1 MNFRAQTSTPN
12 LCRERDRVR
21 APLQAPIGP
30 VRICVLYLVN
40 GQERRT
46 PWLHSRERAQTAL
59 RIMQAKYG
67 ARNVCLYRD

>member
-1 MNFRAQTSTPN
+1 MTDATSPN
-12 LCRERDRVR
+12 PAAPAKRQGKTR

-46 PWLHSRERAQTAL
+46 PWLHSKERAQAAL

-67 ARNVCLYRD
+67 ARNVCLYVD